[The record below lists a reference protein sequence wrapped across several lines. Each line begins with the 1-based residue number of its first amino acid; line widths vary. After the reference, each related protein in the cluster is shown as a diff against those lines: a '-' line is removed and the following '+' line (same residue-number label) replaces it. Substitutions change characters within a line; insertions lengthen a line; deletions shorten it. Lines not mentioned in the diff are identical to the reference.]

1 MKAGVAAARAL
12 PGPLLATLLAAC
24 GAGGTP
30 PAPNDPL
37 PPPARIAADAATAP
51 VTGAGTLGGDWPPCA
66 RDLISESAST
76 LRIVD
81 ADCAQLPETVW
92 PAVGRFPLLATQ
104 ARPADVDPGGVNEI
118 GVEERKVAAVAVAAI
133 TDALQ
138 RGLVGGP
145 GHGAGL
151 RGGAF
156 SVAWGPQLT
165 LTLFNC
171 AFTTDV
177 VVSGLVTWAHAD
189 IFGDGGFL
197 PAYRPLTADLVVGG
211 PGTVGGTLH
220 VAGSWLSN
228 DPNGYFSVTGAL
240 GGKQVAVLV
249 PETSVAP
256 AASPEASRRCLRVQT
271 AASAKFE
278 QFLGSPSCTPRGP
291 ARQRHQP
298 RITARSVSWP
308 V

>member
-24 GAGGTP
+24 RAGGAP
-30 PAPNDPL
+30 PAPDDS
-37 PPPARIAADAATAP
+37 PPPLVSIVRQCAP
-51 VTGAGTLGGDWPPCA
+51 
-66 RDLISESAST
+66 DLISEFVTT
-76 LRIVD
+76 LR
-81 ADCAQLPETVW
+81 ADDPACAQSPETVW
-92 PAVGRFPLLATQ
+92 PAVGRFPLHASQ
-104 ARPADVDPGGVNEI
+104 ALPADVDPGGVNEI

-138 RGLVGGP
+138 RALVGGP
-145 GHGAGL
+145 GHRAGL

-189 IFGDGGFL
+189 ILGDGGFL
-197 PAYRPLTADLVVGG
+197 PSYRPLTADLAVGG
-211 PGTVGGTLH
+211 PGTAGGTLH

-228 DPNGYFSVTGAL
+228 DPDGYFSVTGAL
-240 GGKQVAVLV
+240 GGKQVAVRV
-249 PETSVAP
+249 PETSVAS
-256 AASPEASRRCLRVQT
+256 AASPEGSRRCLQAQS

-278 QFLGSPSCTPRGP
+278 QHLGNTSCTPGGP